1 MKRMF
6 VVFSSV
12 LLILFVVSCTPTP
25 EASEATVSVVITE
38 GSSDE
43 PDEPTVQSNDANLM
57 SREPL
62 NGYGFDVWEDAE
74 KLEVH
79 ISGFSYKLSSGP
91 GESEW
96 ATPTKTD
103 KTVDL
108 MTLSSTDITWLNFDV
123 QKETVIVG
131 IAFQID
137 EATITV
143 AGEEHPLEIPGE
155 SKIIKAQN
163 LDWEISDNG
172 RIELQIDLTKSV
184 LRIGSEYRFIPRFGW
199 RWRGNL
205 RNLWAIHGDV
215 KVLSDTTESTPTEP
229 LFIALYTGESTDTTP
244 TILKTIPV
252 AKEGIFYLGKYD
264 PGKYTVVLWDD
275 LSFTLTGD
283 STEIALSFS
292 AREATYTTFDHG
304 KTNAGTNLHLIYRD

>member
-6 VVFSSV
+6 IVFSFV
-12 LLILFVVSCTPTP
+12 LLLLFVVSCTTP
-25 EASEATVSVVITE
+25 RDASKAIVSVVITE
-38 GSSDE
+38 VSS
-43 PDEPTVQSNDANLM
+43 DEPTVQSNDANLM

-62 NGYGFDVWEDAE
+62 NGDRFYIWEDVE

-79 ISGFSYKLSSGP
+79 ISRFSYELSSGP

-96 ATPTKTD
+96 ATPTTTD
-103 KTVDL
+103 KIVDL

-123 QKETVIVG
+123 QKGAVIVG

-137 EATITV
+137 EATVTV
-143 AGEEHPLEIPGE
+143 EGVGHPLEIPSG

-163 LDWEISDNG
+163 LNWEISDNG

-184 LRIGSEYRFIPRFGW
+184 IKVGDKYLFIPRFGW

-215 KVLSDTTESTPTEP
+215 KVLYDTTESTPTEP

-244 TILKTIPV
+244 TIAKTIPV

-275 LSFTLTGD
+275 LSFTITGD
-283 STEIALSFS
+283 ITEITFSFS
-292 AREATYTTFDHG
+292 AREATYTTFEHG
-304 KTNAGTNLHLIYRD
+304 KTNAETNLHLTYRN

>member
-6 VVFSSV
+6 IVFSFV
-12 LLILFVVSCTPTP
+12 LLLLFVVSCTTTP
-25 EASEATVSVVITE
+25 EASKATVSVVITE

-43 PDEPTVQSNDANLM
+43 PTVQSNDANLM
-57 SREPL
+57 SYGTL
-62 NGYGFDVWEDAE
+62 NGDRFDVWEDAE

-79 ISGFSYKLSSGP
+79 ISGFSYMVSTGP

-123 QKETVIVG
+123 QEGTVIVG

-143 AGEEHPLEIPGE
+143 NGQDHPLEIPSG
-155 SKIIKAQN
+155 SKIIRAQN
-163 LDWEISDNG
+163 LNWEISDDG

-184 LRIGSEYRFIPRFGW
+184 IRAGDKYHFIPRFGW

-215 KVLSDTTESTPTEP
+215 KALSGTTESTPTEP
-229 LFIALYTGESTDTTP
+229 LLIALYTGESTDTTP
-244 TILKTIPV
+244 TIVKTIPV
-252 AKEGIFYLGKYD
+252 AKEGTFYLGKYD
-264 PGKYTVVLWDD
+264 PGKYTVVLWDN
-275 LSFTLTGD
+275 LSFTITGD
-283 STEIALSFS
+283 STEITFSFS

-304 KTNAGTNLHLIYRD
+304 KTSAETNLHLTYRN

>member
-6 VVFSSV
+6 IVFSFV
-12 LLILFVVSCTPTP
+12 LLLLFVVSCTTAP
-25 EASEATVSVVITE
+25 ESSKTTVSVVITE

-43 PDEPTVQSNDANLM
+43 PTTQSNDANLM
-57 SREPL
+57 SYGTL
-62 NGYGFDVWEDAE
+62 NGDRFDVWEDAE

-79 ISGFSYKLSSGP
+79 ISGFSYMVSTGP

-123 QKETVIVG
+123 QEGTVIVG

-143 AGEEHPLEIPGE
+143 NGQDHPLEIPSG
-155 SKIIKAQN
+155 SKIIRAQN
-163 LDWEISDNG
+163 LNWEISDDG

-184 LRIGSEYRFIPRFGW
+184 IRAGDKYHFIPRFGW

-215 KVLSDTTESTPTEP
+215 KALSGTTESTPTEP
-229 LFIALYTGESTDTTP
+229 LLIALYTGESTDTTP
-244 TILKTIPV
+244 TIVKTIPV
-252 AKEGIFYLGKYD
+252 AKEGTFYLGKYD
-264 PGKYTVVLWDD
+264 PGKYTVVLWDN
-275 LSFTLTGD
+275 LSFTITGD
-283 STEIALSFS
+283 STEITFSFS

-304 KTNAGTNLHLIYRD
+304 KTSAETNLHLTYRN